1 MGMPVETQSSPA
13 DPQWI
18 GENTVPDIFGGQ
30 EVKTSIIE
38 ANGNN
43 I

>member
-1 MGMPVETQSSPA
+1 MPVETQSYAA

-18 GENTVPDIFGGQ
+18 GENIVPDIFGGQ
-30 EVKTSIIE
+30 EVRKTSILE